1 MTVTYTSN
9 VATCRGFGCFWKL
22 LFSSRFVAV
31 RKLTRAG
38 FNWWS
43 AVFVTSVSAASGA
56 ETEGSAA
63 GKVMQLTFMPVVK
76 IRDSHVRRGYV
87 SVGHQSPQGG
97 LRGIRSMAHSFRS
110 SPYLVAANLLLTF
123 APSKPFLLR
132 SLHVTNYRSK
142 RTGCC
147 WFALPRW
154 HGSVSVIILF
164 EKVSVYCQYF
174 SDLIPLSFVL
184 GFYVSIVVQ
193 RWWEQYMSLP
203 WPDSL
208 ALFVS
213 TSMHGLVGAR
223 CSPTVISGDDER
235 SRLMRRTVMRYVNLT
250 EIITFIMISPGV
262 KKRFPTL
269 EHLVEAGILT
279 SNEQKIFD
287 DLNAKTSHSK
297 YWMPL
302 VWAGSIIARARKEG
316 RIRDDFAVKT
326 MLDEINRFRGLCGGL
341 LSYDWISI
349 PLVYTQVVTLAV
361 YSFFIAA
368 IMGRQFLDP
377 AQKIPNHEVDFY
389 VPVFTLLQFFFY
401 MGWLKVAESLVNP
414 FGEDDDDFEINWL
427 VDRNLQVS
435 YLIVDEMHSEHPE
448 LIQDMYWD
456 EVFPQELPYTIAA
469 EQFRREPPQGST
481 ANIEVSEQDQEFL
494 PMVEEEEDEGIH
506 DSISGINDVSVNTSI
521 NLKDHICEYIT
532 YIPELGTSSPPYLRT
547 TKRGAEVRMSSASV
561 RHGRRPRSLKRSGSR
576 VSSASQ
582 DSAIFRMSGLSL
594 NTHGGEDITSPRSKT
609 RHNSCGDDDEH
620 IVIKIK
626 RRDNDGHV
634 ITSHTPDDFDSTSD
648 SGKALLIGKQKR
660 PGASSIFREGTEE
673 EPFINSEKVKGLP
686 DNKSLG
692 SSASIRTSIFHG
704 DGPEIDNGEEEKREL
719 LTQKQGRSMTN
730 MNLKGL
736 SKTISVPSRSQQ
748 EQPSSSL
755 SFHRLS
761 SETIEKRVSQS
772 EQLLSEDDSF
782 LPDLQRQD
790 ETSTSEPVS
799 PSHKS
804 PVLQSMASK
813 SLAAFDAPVEKDKK
827 SSTHPT
833 TSPFE
838 ADESMLYKPFSGDLS
853 VCLEEASPK
862 ASSSEGKF
870 SYMKPEPGSVFQS
883 SPDQQV
889 VPKDTLETIIEGPLE
904 SIAEVEHVEERES
917 YKCDTNEKKKK
928 KKNKVVNNAT
938 SPAWLTCGLGAFVL
952 LP

>member
-9 VATCRGFGCFWKL
+9 VATCSGFGCFWKL
-22 LFSSRFVAV
+22 LFRWKGSIY
-31 RKLTRAG
+31 KLVWPELLAY
-38 FNWWS
+38 S
-43 AVFVTSVSAASGA
+43 CLYYAC
-56 ETEGSAA
+56 
-63 GKVMQLTFMPVVK
+63 
-76 IRDSHVRRGYV
+76 
-87 SVGHQSPQGG
+87 
-97 LRGIRSMAHSFRS
+97 
-110 SPYLVAANLLLTF
+110 NL
-123 APSKPFLLR
+123 A
-132 SLHVTNYRSK
+132 YR
-142 RTGCC
+142 
-147 WFALPRW
+147 FALSEEQKR
-154 HGSVSVIILF
+154 LF

-213 TSMHGLVGAR
+213 TSIHGL
-223 CSPTVISGDDER
+223 DER

-389 VPVFTLLQFFFY
+389 VPIFTLLQFFFY

-481 ANIEVSEQDQEFL
+481 ANIEVSEQGQEFL
-494 PMVEEEEDEGIH
+494 PMVEEEDDEGIQ
-506 DSISGINDVSVNTSI
+506 DSLSGINVDMEKGGSKAIDIMKKPRSARSSISGMASSQPLSSRKPSMLSMLFNRLTS
-521 NLKDHICEYIT
+521 NSQENVRRHGLK
-532 YIPELGTSSPPYLRT
+532 PN
-547 TKRGAEVRMSSASV
+547 MSSTSV

-634 ITSHTPDDFDSTSD
+634 ITSHTSDDFDNTSD
-648 SGKALLIGKQKR
+648 SGKALLIGKQKKT
-660 PGASSIFREGTEE
+660 GASSIFREGTEE
-673 EPFINSEKVKGLP
+673 EPFINSEKAKGLP

-704 DGPEIDNGEEEKREL
+704 DGTEVDNNEEERREL
-719 LTQKQGRSMTN
+719 LAQKQGRSMTN

-736 SKTISVPSRSQQ
+736 SKTISIPSRSHQ
-748 EQPSSSL
+748 EHPSSSL

-761 SETIEKRVSQS
+761 SESIEKRVSQS
-772 EQLLSEDDSF
+772 EQLLSEDDTF

-799 PSHKS
+799 PLHKS

-813 SLAAFDAPVEKDKK
+813 SLAAFDAHVEKDKK

-833 TSPFE
+833 TSPFG
-838 ADESMLYKPFSGDLS
+838 ADESVLYKPFSGDLS

-870 SYMKPEPGSVFQS
+870 SYMKPESGSVFQS

-889 VPKDTLETIIEGPLE
+889 APKDTLETIIEGPLE
-904 SIAEVEHVEERES
+904 SIAEVENVEES
-917 YKCDTNEKKKK
+917 YKCDTSK
-928 KKNKVVNNAT
+928 
-938 SPAWLTCGLGAFVL
+938 L
-952 LP
+952 

>member
-9 VATCRGFGCFWKL
+9 VATCSGFGCFWKL
-22 LFSSRFVAV
+22 LFRWKGSIY
-31 RKLTRAG
+31 KLVWPELLAY
-38 FNWWS
+38 S
-43 AVFVTSVSAASGA
+43 CLYYAC
-56 ETEGSAA
+56 
-63 GKVMQLTFMPVVK
+63 
-76 IRDSHVRRGYV
+76 
-87 SVGHQSPQGG
+87 
-97 LRGIRSMAHSFRS
+97 
-110 SPYLVAANLLLTF
+110 NL
-123 APSKPFLLR
+123 A
-132 SLHVTNYRSK
+132 YR
-142 RTGCC
+142 
-147 WFALPRW
+147 FALSEEQKR
-154 HGSVSVIILF
+154 LF

-213 TSMHGLVGAR
+213 TSIHGL
-223 CSPTVISGDDER
+223 DER

-377 AQKIPNHEVDFY
+377 AQKIPNHE
-389 VPVFTLLQFFFY
+389 
-401 MGWLKVAESLVNP
+401 
-414 FGEDDDDFEINWL
+414 INWL

-481 ANIEVSEQDQEFL
+481 ANIEVSEQGQEFL
-494 PMVEEEEDEGIH
+494 PMVEEEDDEGIQ
-506 DSISGINDVSVNTSI
+506 DSLSGINVDMEKGGSKAIDIMKKPRSARSSISGMASSQPLSSRKPSMLSMLFNRLTS
-521 NLKDHICEYIT
+521 NSQENVRRHGLK
-532 YIPELGTSSPPYLRT
+532 PN
-547 TKRGAEVRMSSASV
+547 MSSTSV

-634 ITSHTPDDFDSTSD
+634 ITSHTSDDFDNTSD
-648 SGKALLIGKQKR
+648 SGKALLIGKQKKT
-660 PGASSIFREGTEE
+660 GASSIFREGTEE
-673 EPFINSEKVKGLP
+673 EPFINSEKAKGLP

-704 DGPEIDNGEEEKREL
+704 DGTEVDNNEEERREL
-719 LTQKQGRSMTN
+719 LAQKQGRSMTN

-736 SKTISVPSRSQQ
+736 SKTISIPSRSHQ
-748 EQPSSSL
+748 EHPSSSL

-761 SETIEKRVSQS
+761 SESIEKRVSQS
-772 EQLLSEDDSF
+772 EQLLSEDDTF

-799 PSHKS
+799 PLHKS

-813 SLAAFDAPVEKDKK
+813 SLAAFDAHVEKDKK

-833 TSPFE
+833 TSPFG
-838 ADESMLYKPFSGDLS
+838 ADESVLYKPFSGDLS

-870 SYMKPEPGSVFQS
+870 SYMKPESGSVFQS

-889 VPKDTLETIIEGPLE
+889 APKDTLETIIEGPLE
-904 SIAEVEHVEERES
+904 SIAEVENVEES
-917 YKCDTNEKKKK
+917 YKCDTSK
-928 KKNKVVNNAT
+928 
-938 SPAWLTCGLGAFVL
+938 L
-952 LP
+952 